1 VQMGR
6 EITRIEVARLDFPIL
21 RIQEDFEDG

>member
-1 VQMGR
+1 MGR